1 MTEVEERLCK
11 YLLQEHFGELVCR
24 VGTELVHAGSLYL
37 RQLVTRIGLSSSQ
50 VRKALCVLIQHSMVT
65 FVAKE
70 RGPVLYE
77 SVRTALLRIP
87 RYSRYIY
94 VAKTL
99 YGDTGELL
107 LEEILQHGELT
118 MSDAIRRVA
127 DRLTETSNEGCDVQY
142 SEVAK
147 TFCDLVNTH
156 FLQKCPQVIVPAVG
170 TAVQATAPTLELEER
185 EAYTIPTIPL
195 TGRGKRRHLSLDH
208 DEEQPLV
215 KKAKKSMEE
224 IPPDDGIYWHVNFE
238 RFHQFFRDQAIV
250 SAVASKLDK
259 TAGEIVRTMLR
270 LSELTTTGNAAVTQ
284 PISSLEILHALPME
298 NQMTKPVLD
307 QYLSLLVDDSMEVMS
322 KYSESSGGSYV
333 VNLHRCLHTLAQCSL
348 VSIVQERFGSRPARI
363 FRLLLSKRHLEQKQ
377 VEDFAMIPSKEA
389 KEMLYT
395 MLSENFISLQE
406 LPKTPDFAPARTFYL
421 YTVKVQSTARMTLQ
435 RCYKTLTN
443 LIFWRHHE
451 TQEHKRLFEKSQ
463 RIEAIV
469 ASVQASGADKS
480 QLQEI
485 EEMITAPEQQQ
496 LDHLK
501 ASIKRMDHAELQV
514 DETILLL
521 ESFLLTTHK

>member
-11 YLLQEHFGELVCR
+11 YLLREHFGELVCR
-24 VGTELVHAGSLYL
+24 VGTELVRAGSLNL
-37 RQLVTRIGLSSSQ
+37 RQLVSRIGVSPKQ
-50 VRKALCVLIQHSMVT
+50 VRKALCVLIQHGMVT
-65 FVAKE
+65 FEAME
-70 RGPVLYE
+70 RGLVRYQ

-87 RYSRYIY
+87 RYPRYIY

-127 DRLTETSNEGCDVQY
+127 DRLTETSNGESHRVLY

-156 FLQKCPQVIVPAVG
+156 FLQKCPQVIG
-170 TAVQATAPTLELEER
+170 TAVQAAAPTLESVER
-185 EAYTIPTIPL
+185 EEYAIPTIPL
-195 TGRGKRRHLSLDH
+195 T
-208 DEEQPLV
+208 
-215 KKAKKSMEE
+215 
-224 IPPDDGIYWHVNFE
+224 
-238 RFHQFFRDQAIV
+238 
-250 SAVASKLDK
+250 
-259 TAGEIVRTMLR
+259 
-270 LSELTTTGNAAVTQ
+270 
-284 PISSLEILHALPME
+284 
-298 NQMTKPVLD
+298 VLD
-307 QYLSLLVDDSMEVMS
+307 TLDDHLPDLHTSL
-322 KYSESSGGSYV
+322 
-333 VNLHRCLHTLAQCSL
+333 RTLAQCSL

-389 KEMLYT
+389 KGMLYT

-421 YTVKVQSTARMTLQ
+421 YTVKVQPTASMILQ
-435 RCYKTLTN
+435 RCYKVEKRVL
-443 LIFWRHHE
+443 
-451 TQEHKRLFEKSQ
+451 RLFEKSQ

-469 ASVQASGADKS
+469 ASVQASGADQS

-501 ASIKRMDHAELQV
+501 ASIKR
-514 DETILLL
+514 
-521 ESFLLTTHK
+521 